1 MFGTFLPIV
10 FTTLET
16 LPVVGPFLRLPPVA
30 RVVDFIAGRKPRAR
44 PPV

>member
-10 FTTLET
+10 FDTLGSV
-16 LPVVGPFLRLPPVA
+16 PVVGPCLRLPPVA
-30 RVVDFIAGRKPRAR
+30 RVVDFISGRKPRPR